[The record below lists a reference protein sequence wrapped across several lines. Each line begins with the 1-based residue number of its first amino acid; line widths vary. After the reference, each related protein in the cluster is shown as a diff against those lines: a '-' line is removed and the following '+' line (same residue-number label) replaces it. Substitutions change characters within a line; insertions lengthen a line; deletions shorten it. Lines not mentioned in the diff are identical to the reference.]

1 MEPVIFVSFLQ
12 FMERRKVYFLSG
24 LILVVASFFSS
35 GYLHPDE
42 HFQIIEFAALK
53 LQLNEK
59 INLPWEFHSQMR
71 PAIQP
76 AMVVLIY
83 RLIGLSTTPDPFFVA
98 FILRLLTGC
107 ISFLAMWMIYKAYE
121 KEFSHEVMK
130 KWFLILSF
138 FLWFIIFINVRFTSE
153 TWSGNVF
160 LIAFSYL
167 KIKKPQIRFQH
178 YFLTG
183 IFLGL
188 SFLFRYQS
196 GMLILGLG
204 LWLLFIARESVAKL
218 LVIFSGIVLVFGLG
232 IWLDRWFYG
241 EWTVTAWNYFRENLL
256 FDKVSGF
263 GIQPWYFYFSSTFW
277 EGIPPFSLVYIAAV
291 LLLFI
296 FRKRDILSW
305 TLFPFLLIHFIIGH
319 KEMRFIFPM
328 LGFLPLIIIQGI
340 DLVRQKWISDLLD
353 KRAVKYAV
361 NIFWVANLILLL
373 MITVIPVDN
382 ENKLFQ
388 TIYRDYP
395 GQTILYFTNENPY
408 RRALDIHFY
417 KRKNLI
423 TAKVD
428 SIEQVNIVPG
438 STCLLVV
445 LMNPETSGLR
455 YKRKLIYSSFP
466 EWLKFFNFNHWIERT
481 RFWYVYEI
489 VE

>member
-1 MEPVIFVSFLQ
+1 MD
-12 FMERRKVYFLSG
+12 RRKIYFLSG
-24 LILVVASFFSS
+24 FILMVAAFFSA

-53 LQLNEK
+53 LQLNEA

-83 RLIGLSTTPDPFFVA
+83 RLIGLLATPDPFFVA

-121 KEFSHEVMK
+121 KEFSNEELK

-167 KIKKPQIRFQH
+167 KIKKPQIRLHH

-183 IFLGL
+183 VLLGL

-196 GMLILGLG
+196 GLLILGLG
-204 LWLLFIARESVAKL
+204 LWLLFIARESVSKL
-218 LVIFSGIVLVFGLG
+218 LIMCSGIFLVFILGLF
-232 IWLDRWFYG
+232 IDRWFYG
-241 EWTVTAWNYFRENLL
+241 VWTITAWNYLL
-256 FDKVSGF
+256 QNILMDKVSGF

-291 LLLFI
+291 LLFFI

-305 TLFPFLLIHFIIGH
+305 TLIPFLLIHFIIGH
-319 KEMRFIFPM
+319 KEMRFIFPI
-328 LGFLPLIIIQGI
+328 LGFMPYIIVWAIGF
-340 DLVRQKWISDLLD
+340 VKKKWIPRLLD
-353 KRAVKYAV
+353 IKGVKYSLYV
-361 NIFWVANLILLL
+361 FWITNLI
-373 MITVIPVDN
+373 MVIIVTVTPVDN
-382 ENKLFQ
+382 ENGIFQ
-388 TIYRDYP
+388 KIYRDYP
-395 GQTILYFTNENPY
+395 TPTTLYFIKEDPY
-408 RRALDIHFY
+408 HRALDINFY
-417 KRKNLI
+417 KRQNLI

-428 SIEQVNIVPG
+428 SFEQVNLVPG
-438 STCLLVV
+438 YTSLLVV
-445 LMNPETSGLR
+445 LMNPETPGLR
-455 YKRKLIYSSFP
+455 YKRKLIYTSFP
-466 EWLKFFNFNHWIERT
+466 DWLKFFNFNHWIERT